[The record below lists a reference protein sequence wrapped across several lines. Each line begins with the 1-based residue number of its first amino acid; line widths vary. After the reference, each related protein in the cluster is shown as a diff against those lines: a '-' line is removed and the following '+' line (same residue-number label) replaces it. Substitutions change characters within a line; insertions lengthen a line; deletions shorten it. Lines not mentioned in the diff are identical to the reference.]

1 MITTCNTAPVNYF
14 PLLVWGQKCPGLLG
28 LLECSSTPV
37 LYYRMLQTDALAR
50 VNAYARALRAS
61 GTNNWRTEVEQKT
74 GIEGELTLGD
84 GV

>member
-1 MITTCNTAPVNYF
+1 
-14 PLLVWGQKCPGLLG
+14 
-28 LLECSSTPV
+28 
-37 LYYRMLQTDALAR
+37 MLQTDALAR